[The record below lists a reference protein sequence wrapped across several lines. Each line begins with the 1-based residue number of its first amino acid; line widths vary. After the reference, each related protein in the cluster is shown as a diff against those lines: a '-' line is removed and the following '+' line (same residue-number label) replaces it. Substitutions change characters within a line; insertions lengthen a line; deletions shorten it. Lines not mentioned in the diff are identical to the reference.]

1 MSIRRKQP
9 QTKCEL
15 IDFFA
20 CSMCAFLFAPF
31 GIKAH
36 FATRLTIVLD
46 HDVAAVAVEI
56 AFLLYNGAMLFF
68 CRSNQ

>member
-1 MSIRRKQP
+1 
-9 QTKCEL
+9 
-15 IDFFA
+15 
-20 CSMCAFLFAPF
+20 MCAFLFAPF

-46 HDVAAVAVEI
+46 HAVAAVAVEI

>member
-1 MSIRRKQP
+1 
-9 QTKCEL
+9 
-15 IDFFA
+15 
-20 CSMCAFLFAPF
+20 MCAFLFAPF

-46 HDVAAVAVEI
+46 HAIAVAVEI
-56 AFLLYNGAMLFF
+56 AFLRYNGAMLFF